1 MIFVRADSYFVLKT
15 ISPEHNNVAMLTF
28 FVREDSYFVAVS
40 QKL

>member
-28 FVREDSYFVAVS
+28 SFVKTVI
-40 QKL
+40 L